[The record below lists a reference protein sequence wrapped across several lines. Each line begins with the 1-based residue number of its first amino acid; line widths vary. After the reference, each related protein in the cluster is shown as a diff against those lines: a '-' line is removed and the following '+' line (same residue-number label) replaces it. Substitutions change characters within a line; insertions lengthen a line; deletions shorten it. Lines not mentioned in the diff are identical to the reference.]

1 MPRWFRFVG
10 IRQNLAPF
18 RISLAISFVGTAMTD
33 KTDAV
38 DSSHPAQ
45 QYDVAIIGAGFGGLY
60 ALHHLRSLGLSVRV
74 FDGAGDVG
82 GTWWWNC
89 YPGASVDIPSAP
101 FYGFTFSEELVQEW
115 DWKDRQPS
123 QPEVLSY
130 LKYVADKFELRRDI
144 QLNTWIKDATF
155 DEAAATW
162 QLHTDD
168 GQTIA
173 TRFLVCAVG
182 TLSAANMPNIPGIDT
197 FAGECYHT
205 GRWPHEPVSFE
216 GKRVGVLG
224 TGSSGV
230 QAIPIIAK
238 SAQQLVVFQR
248 TPQYAIP
255 ARNAPIDAEY
265 QKEIQTNWTQY
276 RDFMMNTLT
285 GMPYPM
291 VERSAL
297 DDTPEEREKLFE
309 SLWEQGGFRMLF
321 GGYNDLMLTKEA
333 NATISEFVRG
343 KIREI
348 VKDPQT
354 CEKLIPD
361 YMLGT
366 KRLILDE
373 GYFETYNRSNVSLVD
388 LREEPVTHI
397 SPSAVHTRQHEYPI
411 DMLVLATGYD
421 AITGTL
427 MRLNPKG
434 RDGKD
439 LKTVW
444 KERFATHLG
453 MMIPD
458 LPNLFMIHGPESP
471 SVLHNMPLAGELQAD
486 WIGACIQY
494 LQKNALDTIEPAPGM
509 ELEWRDS
516 TEEAATHT
524 LFHQGESWYTGSN
537 IDGKHRQFVVHMGG
551 KAYFDILD
559 EVAAKDY
566 PGFVVAKA

>member
-1 MPRWFRFVG
+1 
-10 IRQNLAPF
+10 
-18 RISLAISFVGTAMTD
+18 MTD
-33 KTDAV
+33 QTDTAE
-38 DSSHPAQ
+38 SNEATRH
-45 QYDVAIIGAGFGGLY
+45 YDVAIIGAGFGGLY

-101 FYGFTFSEELVQEW
+101 FYGFTFSEELAQEW

-130 LKYVADKFELRRDI
+130 LKFVADKFDLRRDI
-144 QLNTWIKDATF
+144 QLNTWIKGATF
-155 DEAAATW
+155 DEASARWILT
-162 QLHTDD
+162 TDD
-168 GQTIA
+168 GKAAAAQ
-173 TRFLVCAVG
+173 FLVCAVG
-182 TLSAANMPNIPGIDT
+182 TLSAANLPNIPGIDT

-216 GKRVGVLG
+216 GKRVGVIG

-238 SAQQLVVFQR
+238 SAAELTVFQR

-255 ARNAPIDAEY
+255 ARNGPIDAEY
-265 QKEIQTNWTQY
+265 QKEVQRDWANY

-285 GMPYPM
+285 GMPYPL

-297 DDTPEEREKLFE
+297 DDTPEQRQELFE

-321 GGYNDLMLTKEA
+321 GGYNDLMINEEA

-348 VKDPQT
+348 VKDPET
-354 CEKLIPD
+354 CAKLMPD

-373 GYFETYNRSNVSLVD
+373 GYFETYNRSNVTLVD
-388 LREEPVTHI
+388 LRNEPITHI
-397 SPSAVHTRQHEYPI
+397 SANAVNTEQQEYPL

-427 MRLNPKG
+427 MRLNPRG
-434 RDGKD
+434 RDGVD
-439 LKTVW
+439 LQTVW
-444 KERFATHLG
+444 RDRFSTHLG
-453 MMIPD
+453 MVIPNF
-458 LPNLFMIHGPESP
+458 PNLFMIHGPESP

-486 WIGACIQY
+486 WIGECIQY
-494 LQKNALDTIEPAPGM
+494 LNNKDLATIESAPGM
-509 ELEWRDS
+509 EVAWRQS

-551 KAYFDILD
+551 KAYFDVLD
-559 EVAAKDY
+559 DVAANGY
-566 PGFVVAKA
+566 PGFIVA